1 MQKRRIIIG
10 GLLVLSLTG
19 AGIFWLGSYSDVPAQ
34 QISETTVA
42 TRAENVPT
50 PDKLSPPQ
58 QAQRQQE
65 KPAVKPIKD
74 VFIYSMEGEKV
85 FVAAGSVTVDKK
97 NHQWQAQIKNIN
109 RNGEAQSIQTVIFKQ
124 TGNQILTCNA
134 GGKWR
139 NIDEMDRAILTKLW
153 IFLGHTN

>member
-139 NIDEMDRAILTKLW
+139 NIDEMDRAIFDKVVDISGTY
-153 IFLGHTN
+153 